1 MKKIWRIYL
10 FPIFYSLMVYTSLRL
25 VNDVISDTRF
35 WTRPWITTAIEIA
48 VTIIA
53 SYVYIGALR
62 LIARRQAEKNIPLPV
77 WKEYGFVAIII
88 TLISYTLIIPMVALT
103 DDGLQW
109 YDVVNVTLL
118 PFLFSMLYYAII
130 RATASLHKNY
140 EQQLLLEKIS
150 NDKLNT
156 ELRFL
161 KAQFHPHFLFNALNM
176 IYFQMDE
183 SVQDAKLTVE
193 KLSELLRYQLYDQ
206 RQTVTI
212 GQELQ
217 YLHSFIELQQQ
228 RMNEHLQ
235 LKVEFDPALQHQSVY
250 PLLLLPLVENA
261 FKYAGGAYWIN
272 ISAKLEAN
280 RLTFDVSNAVPA
292 NRQVFKNGG
301 IGQENLQRRLAL
313 LYPDQHEFTASH
325 NGDHYTATLKIIL

>member
-1 MKKIWRIYL
+1 MKKIWQTYL
-10 FPIFYSLMVYTSLRL
+10 FPAVYGLVVYAALRL
-25 VNDVISDTRF
+25 VNDIISDTRF
-35 WTRPWITTAIEIA
+35 WLRPWMTTAIELG
-48 VTIIA
+48 VTVITG
-53 SYVYIGALR
+53 YVCIGTMR
-62 LIARRQAEKNIPLPV
+62 LIARKQAQKIIPLPV
-77 WKEYGFVAIII
+77 WKEYGFVALVI
-88 TLISYTLIIPMVALT
+88 TLISYCLIIPMVALT
-103 DDGLQW
+103 DNGLQW
-109 YDVVNVTLL
+109 YDTVNVTLIPL
-118 PFLFSMLYYAII
+118 LFAMLYYAII

-161 KAQFHPHFLFNALNM
+161 KAQFHPHFLFNALNT

-183 SVQDAKLTVE
+183 SVQAAKLSVE

-228 RMNEHLQ
+228 RMNEHLRLQ
-235 LKVEFDPALQHQSVY
+235 VDFDPGLQHQSVY

-272 ISAKLEAN
+272 ISAKLEDKQ
-280 RLTFDVSNAVPA
+280 LLFHVSNAVPA

-301 IGQENLQRRLAL
+301 IGQENLQRRLVL
-313 LYPDQHEFTASH
+313 LYPNQHEFNAGY